1 MIYEAKMIYEEKIIW
16 HEISIR
22 PPTEEEIEE
31 YKEKRGHEICY
42 MIDGVLP
49 DDGQEILV
57 VTKYGV
63 DTDVC
68 GIDEEYYLESGR
80 SWDDVIA
87 WAEKP
92 KYKAG
97 EQE

>member
-1 MIYEAKMIYEEKIIW
+1 MTYEEKIIW
-16 HEISIR
+16 HEVIKR
-22 PPTEEEIEE
+22 PPTEEEKEE
-31 YKEKRGHEICY
+31 DLEAFGCVPEYILDC
-42 MIDGVLP
+42 VLP

-68 GIDEEYYLESGR
+68 GIDEGYYLENSGD
-80 SWDDVIA
+80 WDDVMA
-87 WAEKP
+87 WAEMP

-97 EQE
+97 EDEC

>member
-1 MIYEAKMIYEEKIIW
+1 MIHEETIRW
-16 HEISIR
+16 HEVTKR
-22 PPTEEEIEE
+22 PPTEEEKEE
-31 YKEKRGHEICY
+31 YLKEYDYIPEYILDC
-42 MIDGVLP
+42 VLP
-49 DDGQEILV
+49 DDEQEILV

-68 GIDEEYYLESGR
+68 GIDEDYYLESGR

-87 WAEKP
+87 WAEMP

-97 EQE
+97 EE

>member
-1 MIYEAKMIYEEKIIW
+1 MTYEEKIIW

-22 PPTEEEIEE
+22 PLTEEEIEE
-31 YKEKRGHEICY
+31 YEEKRVHEICY

-63 DTDVC
+63 GTDVC
-68 GIDEEYYLESGR
+68 GIDEGYYLENRGD
-80 SWDDVIA
+80 WDDVMA
-87 WAEKP
+87 WAEMP

-97 EQE
+97 DSE

>member
-1 MIYEAKMIYEEKIIW
+1 MTYEEKIIW
-16 HEISIR
+16 HEVTKR
-22 PPTEEEIEE
+22 PPTGEEKEE
-31 YKEKRGHEICY
+31 YLEVWDCEPEYIFDCE
-42 MIDGVLP
+42 MP
-49 DDGQEILV
+49 DDEQEILI
-57 VTKYGV
+57 VTKWGV

-87 WAEKP
+87 WAEIP

-97 EQE
+97 EQNDT

>member
-1 MIYEAKMIYEEKIIW
+1 MTYEEKIIW

-22 PPTEEEIEE
+22 PPTEEEIKE
-31 YKEKRGHEICY
+31 YKEERGYEICY

-57 VTKYGV
+57 ATKWGV
-63 DTDVC
+63 DKDIC
-68 GIDEEYYLESGR
+68 AIDDYGYGLEGFGD
-80 SWDDVIA
+80 WDDVLA
-87 WAEKP
+87 WAEMP

-97 EQE
+97 ETE